1 MDFEDAFSNPAFWI
15 LAGIGEGAFVIMLI
29 VLKGMGS
36 QEIMPSWV
44 KIVTFLVVPVIAF
57 LWASMM
63 GDD

>member
-1 MDFEDAFSNPAFWI
+1 MDFEETLSNPAFWI
-15 LAGIGEGAFVIMLI
+15 LSIVGEASFVFMLVI
-29 VLKGMGS
+29 LKGMGNS
-36 QEIMPSWV
+36 EIMPSWV